1 MQKLTYDLENELT
14 RKSKDAIYAQVLTH
28 PRFLV
33 SEKFEDSYVHR
44 LTLYHSKY
52 PHLEVFLRYKT
63 VNSQLRIEVD
73 LSLLKETGRKM
84 TSMHYTYFS
93 EACSVITMAA
103 NKCPLKILED
113 IEKRISNRS
122 EVEAWALKV
131 KEQTQKHIE
140 YLEREGKFKELMKGI
155 EVGKTSDLMCLEW
168 DERTKWFNVRSYSSR
183 DLTPEEYQKLGL
195 ALGDVVRRFN
205 NGIEEFKK

>member
-1 MQKLTYDLENELT
+1 MQKLTYDLEKELT
-14 RKSKDAIYAQVLTH
+14 RKSREAIYAQVLKH

-33 SEKFEDSYVHR
+33 AGKLEDSFDHC

-73 LSLLKETGRKM
+73 LRLLKETRVKRS
-84 TSMHYTYFS
+84 SMHYTYFS
-93 EACSVITMAA
+93 EECSAITMAA

-113 IEKRISNRS
+113 IEKRIINKS

-131 KEQTQKHIE
+131 KEQTQQHIE
-140 YLEREGKFKELMKGI
+140 YLGREERFNELMKGI

-168 DERTKWFNVRSYSSR
+168 DERTKRFTIRSYSSR
-183 DLTPEEYQKLGL
+183 APEEYQKLGL

-205 NGIEEFKK
+205 NSIEEFKK